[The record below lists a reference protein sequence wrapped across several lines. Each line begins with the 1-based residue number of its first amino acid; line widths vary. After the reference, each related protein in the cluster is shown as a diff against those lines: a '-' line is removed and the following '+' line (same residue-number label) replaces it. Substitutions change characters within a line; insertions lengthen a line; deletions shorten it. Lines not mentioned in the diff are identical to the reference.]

1 MKEIILLKDG
11 ELALKGLNRNSFED
25 ILLKNIKFRLRP
37 CGKFRMVRGQST
49 VTLIPDE
56 GADVTAACD
65 ELSRVFGIAA
75 YSRCA
80 VAPKDLNAILELA
93 PVYLAD
99 TLRRAKTFK
108 VEAKRS
114 DKKFPYTSPQI
125 SAEMGGKLLQSF
137 PHLRVDVHNPDVTV
151 TVEIRED
158 AYIHG
163 NQLKGAGGMPVG
175 SSGKAMLLI
184 SGGIDS
190 PVAGYMM
197 AKRGLELHAVHF
209 ASPPYTSLLAE
220 EKVHDLLTKV
230 ARYSGRIRLHTVPF
244 TEIQEAIRD
253 NCPEDYATVVMR
265 RCMMRVASRLA
276 AQNDCHALITGE
288 SVAQVASQTMWAI
301 GCTDAVAE
309 FPVFRPCVG
318 LDKEEIITIARKIE
332 TFDISVRPFEDCCTV
347 FTPKHPRTRPH
358 LDEMPAAEKGL
369 DIDALCERAVAGA
382 KLLTIHAGGVND
394 D

>member
-25 ILLKNIKFRLRP
+25 ILLKNIKYRLRT

-80 VAPKDLNAILELA
+80 VAPKDLGAILELA

-114 DKKFPYTSPQI
+114 DKRF
-125 SAEMGGKLLQSF
+125 
-137 PHLRVDVHNPDVTV
+137 
-151 TVEIRED
+151 
-158 AYIHG
+158 
-163 NQLKGAGGMPVG
+163 
-175 SSGKAMLLI
+175 
-184 SGGIDS
+184 
-190 PVAGYMM
+190 
-197 AKRGLELHAVHF
+197 
-209 ASPPYTSLLAE
+209 PYTSLLAE

-244 TEIQEAIRD
+244 TEIQAAIRD
-253 NCPEDYATVVMR
+253 TCPEDYATVVMR
-265 RCMMRVASRLA
+265 RFMMRVASRLA

-318 LDKEEIITIARKIE
+318 LDKEEIITVARKIE

-369 DIDALCERAVAGA
+369 DINALCERAVAGV
-382 KLLTIHAGGVND
+382 KLLTISAGGVKD